1 MSVVTGVLHLLQVL
15 VIMVLEELKSV
26 QLKQLVC
33 PTMGT
38 GDSRQL
44 NDSIKIDLPIENSR
58 S

>member
-15 VIMVLEELKSV
+15 VIMVLKQLRSV

-38 GDSRQL
+38 GDLRQL

>member
-15 VIMVLEELKSV
+15 VIMVLEQLKSV

-38 GDSRQL
+38 GQL
-44 NDSIKIDLPIENSR
+44 NDTIKLDLSIENFR